1 MLNDYTMQL
10 WSWWALFGLTLAI
23 GLSVGNDDDN
33 DVVAPEP
40 EPDPN
45 LAPFAEFEDFD
56 PETYADLAIG
66 TPGKDELTAE
76 AFTRTAMNG
85 DADDDVIK
93 GSNLNDYILGGFGD
107 DMIRGEPGDDI
118 IRTGEGNDHLHA
130 GYGDDIVYGGGGNDS
145 LNGGHGDDRISAGDG
160 DDNVFG
166 FAGTDLVLGGAGDDT
181 LSGLR
186 AERAAPRDAAEA
198 EQDGPD
204 TLDGGEGNDQLWLSD
219 GDNGTGGEGEDS
231 FIADWRSDDITASVT
246 INDYNADEDQIAL
259 LIPPPEEGQDMPEV
273 TQEVSDDGAD
283 RLVFM
288 DGVEIARVVGAG
300 SGDELDI
307 ETLTE
312 SPNKDAQAQ
321 A

>member
-1 MLNDYTMQL
+1 MLDDYTMQL

-23 GLSVGNDDDN
+23 GLSVGDDDDN

-45 LAPFAEFEDFD
+45 LAPFAEFENFD
-56 PETYADLAIG
+56 PEAYDDLVTG
-66 TPGKDELTAE
+66 TPGEDELTAKP
-76 AFTRTAMNG
+76 FTRTAMNG
-85 DADDDVIK
+85 VADDDIIK

-130 GYGDDIVYGGGGNDS
+130 GYGDDIVYGEGGNDS

-186 AERAAPRDAAEA
+186 FERAAPRDDTEA
-198 EQDGPD
+198 RQDGPD
-204 TLDGGEGNDQLWLSD
+204 TLDGGDGNDQLWLSD

-231 FIADWRSDDITASVT
+231 FIADWRSDHITTSVT
-246 INDYNADEDQIAL
+246 INDYNAEEDQIAL
-259 LIPPPEEGQDMPEV
+259 LIPPPEDGQDLPEV

-300 SGDELDI
+300 SGGEIDI
-307 ETLTE
+307 ATMTE